1 MSKSVKHLVML
12 AMFTTMALT
21 IFVVEAQIP
30 IPVPIYGV
38 KLGLANV
45 ITLIVLVVYRPRD
58 AFAVLV
64 MRILLGSLFTGTLV
78 SMIYSLSGGILCFL
92 GMALL
97 CRLLHRKHLW
107 FISMIGA
114 VLHNVGQIAAAIVF
128 QGFLQGAVAPSG
140 EVEGLHH
147 AHALHIFQHLGHK
160 PLVGIELPLGKGLLR
175 PLHGS
180 VDGEEQQQ
188 SRQRNKPHT
197 PVKEEHHR
205 CDDTGGQKP
214 ARCHHDHAGG
224 DIRHVF
230 HGVGGDGR
238 DLAEAVVIEPAH
250 RQVAQ
255 VLGNFDAFVGAGA
268 VAAYGLQHGGLHVD
282 GDGHNQRSDD
292 DSKARPE
299 CRHGDILFQQR
310 LNDDGGCRNTHGRAN
325 GADHTQPDRGD
336 EHSAVVLTA
345 EIKELFQCLEHYA
358 ISPSSLT
365 LMWASH
371 MF

>member
-114 VLHNVGQIAAAIVF
+114 VLHNVGQI
-128 QGFLQGAVAPSG
+128 
-140 EVEGLHH
+140 
-147 AHALHIFQHLGHK
+147 
-160 PLVGIELPLGKGLLR
+160 
-175 PLHGS
+175 
-180 VDGEEQQQ
+180 
-188 SRQRNKPHT
+188 
-197 PVKEEHHR
+197 
-205 CDDTGGQKP
+205 C
-214 ARCHHDHAGG
+214 C
-224 DIRHVF
+224 
-230 HGVGGDGR
+230 
-238 DLAEAVVIEPAH
+238 
-250 RQVAQ
+250 
-255 VLGNFDAFVGAGA
+255 GNCSDAVGAGHCLFPFLL
-268 VAAYGLQHGGLHVD
+268 VSGCITGIFTGIAADRVVHFLP
-282 GDGHNQRSDD
+282 RSIFPKENLPEKKNEQ
-292 DSKARPE
+292 SK
-299 CRHGDILFQQR
+299 
-310 LNDDGGCRNTHGRAN
+310 
-325 GADHTQPDRGD
+325 
-336 EHSAVVLTA
+336 
-345 EIKELFQCLEHYA
+345 
-358 ISPSSLT
+358 
-365 LMWASH
+365 
-371 MF
+371 

>member
-114 VLHNVGQIAAAIVF
+114 VLHHYNCRSNLSHAVLHNVGQIAAAIVVMQSVQVIVYF
-128 QGFLQGAVAPSG
+128 PFLLVSG
-140 EVEGLHH
+140 CITG
-147 AHALHIFQHLGHK
+147 IFT
-160 PLVGIELPLGKGLLR
+160 GIAADRVVHFLPRSIFPKENLPEKKN
-175 PLHGS
+175 
-180 VDGEEQQQ
+180 EQ
-188 SRQRNKPHT
+188 
-197 PVKEEHHR
+197 
-205 CDDTGGQKP
+205 
-214 ARCHHDHAGG
+214 
-224 DIRHVF
+224 
-230 HGVGGDGR
+230 
-238 DLAEAVVIEPAH
+238 
-250 RQVAQ
+250 
-255 VLGNFDAFVGAGA
+255 
-268 VAAYGLQHGGLHVD
+268 
-282 GDGHNQRSDD
+282 
-292 DSKARPE
+292 SK
-299 CRHGDILFQQR
+299 
-310 LNDDGGCRNTHGRAN
+310 
-325 GADHTQPDRGD
+325 
-336 EHSAVVLTA
+336 
-345 EIKELFQCLEHYA
+345 
-358 ISPSSLT
+358 
-365 LMWASH
+365 
-371 MF
+371 

>member
-114 VLHNVGQIAAAIVF
+114 VLHNVGQIAAAIVVMQSVQVIVYF
-128 QGFLQGAVAPSG
+128 PFLLVSG
-140 EVEGLHH
+140 CITG
-147 AHALHIFQHLGHK
+147 IFTGIAADR
-160 PLVGIELPLGKGLLR
+160 VGRFFRKKICPKR
-175 PLHGS
+175 KTSSP
-180 VDGEEQQQ
+180 
-188 SRQRNKPHT
+188 NKPCKFNWNDV
-197 PVKEEHHR
+197 PV
-205 CDDTGGQKP
+205 
-214 ARCHHDHAGG
+214 
-224 DIRHVF
+224 
-230 HGVGGDGR
+230 
-238 DLAEAVVIEPAH
+238 
-250 RQVAQ
+250 
-255 VLGNFDAFVGAGA
+255 
-268 VAAYGLQHGGLHVD
+268 
-282 GDGHNQRSDD
+282 
-292 DSKARPE
+292 
-299 CRHGDILFQQR
+299 
-310 LNDDGGCRNTHGRAN
+310 
-325 GADHTQPDRGD
+325 
-336 EHSAVVLTA
+336 
-345 EIKELFQCLEHYA
+345 
-358 ISPSSLT
+358 IS
-365 LMWASH
+365 
-371 MF
+371 

>member
-114 VLHNVGQIAAAIVF
+114 VLHNVGQIAAAIVVMQSVQVSISRF
-128 QGFLQGAVAPSG
+128 CWFPAVSRVFSPASLQIVWFTFCPGRFFRKKICPKRKTSS
-140 EVEGLHH
+140 
-147 AHALHIFQHLGHK
+147 
-160 PLVGIELPLGKGLLR
+160 P
-175 PLHGS
+175 
-180 VDGEEQQQ
+180 
-188 SRQRNKPHT
+188 NKPCKFNWNDV
-197 PVKEEHHR
+197 PV
-205 CDDTGGQKP
+205 
-214 ARCHHDHAGG
+214 
-224 DIRHVF
+224 
-230 HGVGGDGR
+230 
-238 DLAEAVVIEPAH
+238 
-250 RQVAQ
+250 
-255 VLGNFDAFVGAGA
+255 
-268 VAAYGLQHGGLHVD
+268 
-282 GDGHNQRSDD
+282 
-292 DSKARPE
+292 
-299 CRHGDILFQQR
+299 
-310 LNDDGGCRNTHGRAN
+310 
-325 GADHTQPDRGD
+325 
-336 EHSAVVLTA
+336 
-345 EIKELFQCLEHYA
+345 
-358 ISPSSLT
+358 IS
-365 LMWASH
+365 
-371 MF
+371 